1 MAVTVSEKPLRV
13 RRARPDDLDALVGFA
28 AEEARDA
35 EGAEKQ
41 TATVRRGIAAAL
53 ADERLGR
60 YWVLVDAAD
69 RPLGNVSAV
78 TEWSNRHVG
87 FYWWVQS
94 LYIEPAHR
102 GRGHAARLLDAVAG
116 EARVQGG
123 LDLRLYVFSENRRA
137 LRAYEKLGFH
147 ETAYRIMTREI

>member
-1 MAVTVSEKPLRV
+1 MTVSRELLRV

-41 TATVRRGIAAAL
+41 TATLRRGIAAAL
-53 ADERLGR
+53 EDERLGR

-69 RPLGNVSAV
+69 TPLGNVSAV
-78 TEWSNRHVG
+78 TEWSNWHAG

-94 LYIEPAHR
+94 LYIEPAYR
-102 GRGHAARLLDAVAG
+102 GRGHAARLLDAVAE
-116 EARVQGG
+116 EARRQGG
-123 LDLRLYVFSENRRA
+123 LDLRLYVYSENRRA
-137 LRAYEKLGFH
+137 LRAYEKLGFC
-147 ETAYRIMTREI
+147 EAVYRILTREL